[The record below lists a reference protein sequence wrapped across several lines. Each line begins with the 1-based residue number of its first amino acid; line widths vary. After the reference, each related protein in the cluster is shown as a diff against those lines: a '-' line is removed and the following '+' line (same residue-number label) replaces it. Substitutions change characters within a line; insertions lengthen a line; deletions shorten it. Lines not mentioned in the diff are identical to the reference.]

1 MIVQQKEEMSLREL
15 LLKIQRCCR
24 YLLGKW
30 MIIGICGIA
39 GAAAGIILS
48 LLDEKKFVG
57 ELTFVLEESQPS
69 PLSAYAGVASQL
81 GVDLNTGSSNG
92 VFEGDNIMK
101 FLRSRLMVERT
112 LLFPVIAG
120 KNRTTLADLYMEFNG
135 LHKKWARHKRL
146 EGIHFPPGYERF
158 RFSLLQDSLL
168 DVLQERI
175 VEENLEITRPDR
187 KLNFI
192 SVKCISRNQLFSK
205 VFTERL
211 VKEATDFYIETKTR
225 RNKANTER
233 LQGQADSLRAVLSR
247 KVYTAASVQDLYFN
261 PAKQVA
267 GIRAEEELRDKLILQ
282 TMYAEV
288 VKNLELSKMAM
299 AQETPVIQ
307 IVDTPILPLKIKR
320 LGILKGVLLGGALG
334 GLLAGAFFLVMY
346 TYRRI
351 LRDDK

>member
-15 LLKIQRCCR
+15 VLKIQRCCR
-24 YLLGKW
+24 YVLGKW
-30 MIIGICGIA
+30 MIIGICGVA
-39 GAAAGIILS
+39 GAAAGTMLA
-48 LLDEKKFVG
+48 LLDEKKFAG
-57 ELTFVLEESQPS
+57 ELTFVLEESRSS

-101 FLRSRLMVERT
+101 FLSSRLMVERT
-112 LLFPVIAG
+112 LLFPVITG
-120 KNRTTLADLYMEFNG
+120 KDKKTLADLYMEFSG
-135 LHKKWARHKRL
+135 LQEKWSRHKRL
-146 EGIHFPPGYERF
+146 QGINFPAGYKRAK
-158 RFSLLQDSLL
+158 FSLLQDSILN
-168 DVLQERI
+168 VLQERI
-175 VEENLEITRPDR
+175 VENNLEVSKPDK

-192 SVKCISRNQLFSK
+192 SVKCISRNELFSK
-205 VFTERL
+205 VFTEQL
-211 VKEATDFYIETKTR
+211 VKEATDFYIETKTM

-233 LQGQADSLRAVLSR
+233 LQGQADSLKTVLSK

-288 VKNLELSKMAM
+288 VKNLEISKMAM

-307 IVDTPILPLKIKR
+307 IVDTPILPLKIKK
-320 LGILKGVLLGGALG
+320 LGILKGIFLGGILG
-334 GLLAGAFFLVMY
+334 GLLAGAFFLVKY

-351 LRDDK
+351 LRDEV